1 MVENDDRTIL
11 AGALPTVAADT
22 PGDAAPVVPQLPD
35 PVGRVLLNT
44 WRVTGVIARGGMG
57 EILRATHV
65 DQGTE
70 HAIKVILPELM
81 GNEGVVTLFL
91 REAEALR
98 RIRHDAVVGYDGLFR
113 DETGRLH
120 LVMEFVDGP
129 SLADRIRQKPLTPD
143 EVRRLRD
150 RLAAGLAVA
159 HEAGI
164 CHRDLAPDNVLL
176 AGGDLDR
183 AKIIDF
189 GIAKLARA
197 DHRTIFGDAFA
208 GKLAWASPEQAGLFG
223 GAVDERT
230 DIYSLGLVL
239 AASAAGRPLDMGR
252 TLHAAVEARR
262 RVPDLSG
269 LPEELRGDIARLLA
283 PDPLDR
289 PHAMRALI
297 GGDAAA
303 LPPEPARRE
312 GWSLR
317 TLAAVGAAAIGLVLA
332 IGFGF
337 SHRMQASDGA
347 VSVAMPRMAETPM
360 EAAPG
365 WTVADL
371 PRIAKLPAAEMYDA
385 GRSFYDRGDLDTALV
400 VWERAAAEGSA
411 PAARAIGRFY
421 DPRLAPGEPSPF
433 KSPDVER
440 ARAFYAKAA
449 RLGDGEAQSLFDA
462 LDGTA
467 GSGGQG

>member
-1 MVENDDRTIL
+1 MVDNDDRTIL
-11 AGALPTVAADT
+11 AGALPHAA
-22 PGDAAPVVPQLPD
+22 PGAPDDAAPVVPQLPD

-197 DHRTIFGDAFA
+197 DHRTIFGDGFA

-239 AASAAGRPLDMGR
+239 AAAAAGRPLDMGR

-262 RVPDLSG
+262 KVPDLSA
-269 LPEELRGDIARLLA
+269 LPEELRGDVARLLA

-297 GGDAAA
+297 GGDALE

-317 TLAAVGAAAIGLVLA
+317 TLTAVGVAAVGLVLA

-347 VSVAMPRMAETPM
+347 VSVAMPRM

-371 PRIAKLPAAEMYDA
+371 PRIAKLPAAEMYEA

-462 LDGTA
+462 LDGTTIA
-467 GSGGQG
+467 GGQG